1 MNKIIK
7 NIIVLSF
14 FSIILFSI
22 SGCSQITYKTSKKT
36 TSIEVQCEE
45 ISPNGKYKAISYIF
59 TDGGATVPFTRG
71 ISIINANE
79 EKVGEFFKDNEPN
92 IYLNNNSSNEAIDIQ
107 WEDDEI
113 LKVNFTNVKENESY
127 TRLKVEIF
135 NGIKIEYNY

>member
-1 MNKIIK
+1 MNKRIK
-7 NIIVLSF
+7 NIIVISF
-14 FSIILFSI
+14 FSVLLFSI
-22 SGCSQITYKTSKKT
+22 IGCSQITYNTSKKT

-59 TDGGATVPFTRG
+59 TDGGATVTFRRG
-71 ISIINANE
+71 ISIIDANE
-79 EKVGEFFKDNEPN
+79 EKVGEFLKENEPN

-107 WEDDEI
+107 WEDNET

-135 NGIKIEYNY
+135 KGIKIEYNY